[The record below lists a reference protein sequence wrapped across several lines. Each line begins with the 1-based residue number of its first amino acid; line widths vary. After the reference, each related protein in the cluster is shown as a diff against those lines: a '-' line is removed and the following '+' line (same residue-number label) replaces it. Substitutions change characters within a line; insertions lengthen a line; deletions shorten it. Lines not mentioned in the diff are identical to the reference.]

1 MDDDQIAARIRL
13 ALDREAARHQLS
25 PGAWPRIERR
35 LGRRGRRQTAI
46 VAACLALAAAATV
59 TTYLWHGVSGP
70 AVSHPHQR
78 PAPQLVLASR
88 THLAQGITDLAAGY
102 GGVWVIGNGVIYRVD
117 PATARTVTTIP
128 IPGIGEWSH
137 PATGAGAVWVTTGIQ
152 AGHAGVYRI
161 DPRRNRVTAFIG
173 LPPHPIDITV
183 AYGHVWVSEPR
194 AGPGMVLRIDPRTN
208 RVSGPPIRAG
218 TGVGG
223 IVAGF
228 GALWVTNGDANGS
241 VTRINPATGA
251 TRTLVNIPDVSAV
264 GAGSLW
270 VIPNHGG
277 IERVDPATGGVTAII
292 GLPDAAS
299 VIFWA
304 GSAWAEDD
312 THGTVVRIDP
322 ASNRV
327 VGKAVPA
334 GTSPTYIAAGPSGL
348 WVVDFTTWD
357 LLEFAVAPTVK

>member
-1 MDDDQIAARIRL
+1 MDHDQITARVRL
-13 ALDREAARHQLS
+13 ALDREAARHQLT

-46 VAACLALAAAATV
+46 VAACLAIAAVATV
-59 TTYLWHGVSGP
+59 TTYLWHEMPGP
-70 AVSHPHQR
+70 AVSHPRQR
-78 PAPQLVLASR
+78 LTPQLVLAGR
-88 THLAQGITDLAAGY
+88 THLARGITHLAVGY

-128 IPGIGEWSH
+128 ISGIGDWSH
-137 PATGAGAVWVTTGIQ
+137 VATGAGAVWVTTGIK

-173 LPPHPIDITV
+173 LPPAPIDITV
-183 AYGHVWVSEPR
+183 AYGRVWVSEPR
-194 AGPGMVLRIDPRTN
+194 SGPGVVLRIDPRTN
-208 RVSGPPIRAG
+208 RVSGPPIRADIG
-218 TGVGG
+218 TSQ

-228 GALWVTNGDANGS
+228 RALWVTNGNANGS
-241 VTRINPATGA
+241 VTRITPATGA
-251 TRTLVNIPDVSAV
+251 TGTLVNIPDVSAA

-270 VIPNHGG
+270 VIPIRGG
-277 IERVDPATGGVTAII
+277 IQRVDPASGQVTATI
-292 GLPDAAS
+292 GLPDAVH

-322 ASNRV
+322 ATNRV

-334 GTSPTYIAAGPSGL
+334 GTSPIYIAAGPSGL
-348 WVVDFTTWD
+348 WVADYTTGD
-357 LLEFAVAPTVK
+357 LLHLAVASDVK